1 MPNELTIGA
10 WVSTTAGCPVRY
22 QLDHN
27 PDSAAF
33 ILGNPRHEFEIY
45 LDPTTL
51 AEMVRLGTQAL
62 RELNM
67 TEVQEQ

>member
-1 MPNELTIGA
+1 
-10 WVSTTAGCPVRY
+10 VRY

-51 AEMVRLGTQAL
+51 AEIIRLGTQAL